1 MTLYINACPREES
14 RTERLARAYL
24 SHISDVTELIMPTS
38 SLMPTISSLPLP
50 TGIWAFRHS

>member
-24 SHISDVTELIMPTS
+24 AHISDVTELYV
-38 SLMPTISSLPLP
+38 
-50 TGIWAFRHS
+50 